1 MEETKARAIARRA
14 AWRLIGNEARSI
26 LKELDDKMSHEE
38 SEQPKPENPVDPV
51 DTPAGRP
58 APIPECATPGASEKP
73 GAPRGDPAVNGES
86 LDAFRKALAARHNEI
101 NTFMESDDFKKVGFL
116 EQELMRIQ
124 RDGIRS
130 VLVAANLQSLYI
142 TRECITRDALPK
154 ED

>member
-38 SEQPKPENPVDPV
+38 SEQPKPANPADPS
-51 DTPAGRP
+51 AGRP
-58 APIPECATPGASEKP
+58 APIPENATPGTSEKP
-73 GAPRGDPAVNGES
+73 GAMRGNPAVNGES
-86 LDAFRKALAARHNEI
+86 LDAFRNVLAARHNEI
-101 NTFMESDDFKKVGFL
+101 NTFMESDDFNKVGFL
-116 EQELMRIQ
+116 EQELLRIQ

-142 TRECITRDALPK
+142 ARDALPK

>member
-38 SEQPKPENPVDPV
+38 PEQPKPANPVDP
-51 DTPAGRP
+51 TPCRP
-58 APIPECATPGASEKP
+58 DPIPENAAPAASEEPGAM
-73 GAPRGDPAVNGES
+73 RGNPAVNGEA

-116 EQELMRIQ
+116 EQELLRIQ

-142 TRECITRDALPK
+142 TRDALPK